1 MFNFASLSK
10 FEAHLARVEPGGVDE
25 PRVNV
30 KILTTPVKSSK
41 LTGQALQKWW
51 GIKAKKK
58 RFTKIAD

>member
-41 LTGQALQKWW
+41 LTGQALQK
-51 GIKAKKK
+51 
-58 RFTKIAD
+58 